1 MKSYEA
7 MVIIRPDIPEDQAKK
22 VVEGISSEILKIG
35 GKIAESTL
43 SPKQRLSYT
52 LAKHDDGYSLCLR
65 FEAKPAELEN
75 LAQRFRLNQ
84 DILRHLI
91 IKRNEPSPRA
101 RRPRGGTGP
110 VSAHASS
117 GVNQ

>member
-35 GKIAESTL
+35 GKIAEHTL

-52 LAKHDDGYSLCLR
+52 LAAHNDGYCLCLR
-65 FEAKPAELEN
+65 FEAKPTELKN
-75 LAQRFRLNQ
+75 LTQRFSLNQ

-91 IKRNEPSPRA
+91 TKRNEPSPRA

-110 VSAHASS
+110 VSTHASS
-117 GVNQ
+117 GAHQ